1 MTSFPSSNEK
11 CATCEYWGGE
21 RELKS
26 GGHSVS
32 VSSVNDYGECYA
44 GTFSSV
50 TQGFPACR
58 QKCKN
63 YEKWRALK

>member
-1 MTSFPSSNEK
+1 MTTYPHSNEK

-21 RELKS
+21 RRSKNNGSYVEVDS
-26 GGHSVS
+26 AS
-32 VSSVNDYGECYA
+32 DFGECYA

-50 TQGFPACR
+50 TQGFPACK

-63 YEKWRALK
+63 YEKWSALR